1 METPLPLQALMA
13 AAAAAAVQEIR
24 ILGGFYPL
32 PEVEQ
37 VRVVFLPVLVVYLLA
52 QLLHLLVVVVM
63 AAVALEEQLEI
74 IMVLMV

>member
-1 METPLPLQALMA
+1 MA

-24 ILGGFYPL
+24 ILGGFYLL